1 MEEPPIRKIND
12 GKRSSSEVTRF
23 LPCKCKCMKWRTYPY
38 KVCHEDAHDNNR
50 AYSAQRFSSSLS
62 PAVLCADCKCLRE
75 SKVHHQRVCVC
86 VSACVRV
93 YLWVYV
99 WAVFSCVIS
108 PCAAAN
114 MEVIHQYACLC
125 SACNLTSVYILYLME

>member
-1 MEEPPIRKIND
+1 MEEPPIRKSND

-62 PAVLCADCKCLRE
+62 PAVLRTDCKRLRD
-75 SKVHHQRVCVC
+75 SCKVHHRRVCVC
-86 VSACVRV
+86 VSACVRSEFMCK
-93 YLWVYV
+93 WCGSG
-99 WAVFSCVIS
+99 WAAFFCVIN
-108 PCAAAN
+108 PCAASN

-125 SACNLTSVYILYLME
+125 SACN

>member
-1 MEEPPIRKIND
+1 MEEPHIRKSNK
-12 GKRSSSEVTRF
+12 GKTSSSEVTRF

-62 PAVLCADCKCLRE
+62 PAVLRADCKRLRE
-75 SKVHHQRVCVC
+75 SKVYHQRVCVC

-93 YLWVYV
+93 YVRVVWVGSIFLCYQSMCSSKHGSHSPV
-99 WAVFSCVIS
+99 RVF
-108 PCAAAN
+108 
-114 MEVIHQYACLC
+114 MF
-125 SACNLTSVYILYLME
+125 SV